1 MILETKTAMIISQLF
16 AECSHT
22 HTAFSFPHNMCVLM
36 HILSIRTHDGSN
48 TCRASSPVLKPHCL
62 HWTAPSTPVDDALFS
77 ATCRKNHH
85 IQYEEDA
92 LRNIELPDHYTTLL
106 GLDLFTRSVMCRQFI
121 LIAGRYKTEQP
132 K

>member
-1 MILETKTAMIISQLF
+1 MILETKTTMIISQLF
-16 AECSHT
+16 AGCSPT
-22 HTAFSFPHNMCVLM
+22 HCIFISTQHVCLM

-106 GLDLFTRSVMCRQFI
+106 GLDLFTRSVMCRQFS